1 MLRMFICGRQNKS
14 WLPIAKFFFFIFS
27 IIAKLQMLNLISF
40 MKELSF
46 FLSAKKILLTFPC
59 ISDL

>member
-14 WLPIAKFFFFIFS
+14 WLPIAEYFFFIFS

-40 MKELSF
+40 IKELSF
-46 FLSAKKILLTFPC
+46 FYQPKKYF
-59 ISDL
+59 